1 MEKLKE
7 IVSKVFDTDIN
18 IKTRKRNN
26 VEARMIF
33 SKILR
38 EDGNTF
44 ESIGKAI
51 NKDHATIIYYANQA
65 SILIKQSIEL
75 SNKYLECKNCY
86 INNLDVE
93 VKESTP
99 IDRKAENEISELKFL
114 VNQLTSERREI
125 IKVQEKYNRIK
136 KIINLVAERTHLGKE
151 EFIERKIKEMF
162 NGI

>member
-7 IVSKVFDTDIN
+7 IVSKVFDTNIN

-51 NKDHATIIYYANQA
+51 NKDHSTIVYYVNQA
-65 SILIKQSIEL
+65 SVLIKQSIEL
-75 SNKYLECKNCY
+75 SDKYLECKNCY
-86 INNLDVE
+86 IDNLDV
-93 VKESTP
+93 VLPQMKY
-99 IDRKAENEISELKFL
+99 DELKDEVVEL
-114 VNQLTSERREI
+114 KLLINQLTIERNEI

-136 KIINLVAERTHLGKE
+136 KIINLVAERTHVGKE
-151 EFIERKIKEMF
+151 EFIERKINQMF

>member
-7 IVSKVFDTDIN
+7 IVSQVFDTNIN

-51 NKDHATIIYYANQA
+51 NKDHSTIVYYANQA
-65 SILIKQSIEL
+65 SILIKQSIL
-75 SNKYLECKNCY
+75 
-86 INNLDVE
+86 LDLIYY
-93 VKESTP
+93 KT
-99 IDRKAENEISELKFL
+99 
-114 VNQLTSERREI
+114 
-125 IKVQEKYNRIK
+125 
-136 KIINLVAERTHLGKE
+136 
-151 EFIERKIKEMF
+151 
-162 NGI
+162 NG

>member
-7 IVSKVFDTDIN
+7 IVSQVFDTDIN

-51 NKDHATIIYYANQA
+51 NKDHSTIVYYVNQA
-65 SILIKQSIEL
+65 SVLIKQSIEL
-75 SNKYLECKNCY
+75 SDKYLECKNCY
-86 INNLDVE
+86 IDNLDVVLPQMKYDELKSE
-93 VKESTP
+93 V
-99 IDRKAENEISELKFL
+99 IELKFL
-114 VNQLTSERREI
+114 CNRLATERNEI

-136 KIINLVAERTHLGKE
+136 KIINLVAERTHIGKE
-151 EFIERKIKEMF
+151 EFIERKINQMF
-162 NGI
+162 NSI

>member
-7 IVSKVFDTDIN
+7 IVSQVFETDIN

-38 EDGNTF
+38 EDGSTLQA
-44 ESIGKAI
+44 IGKAI
-51 NKDHATIIYYANQA
+51 NKDHSTVIYYVNQA
-65 SILIKQSIEL
+65 SNLIKQSIEL

-86 INNLDVE
+86 INNLDV
-93 VKESTP
+93 VLPQMKY
-99 IDRKAENEISELKFL
+99 DELKNEVVEL
-114 VNQLTSERREI
+114 KALINQLTEERNEI
-125 IKVQEKYNRIK
+125 IKVKEKYNRIK
-136 KIINLVAERTHLGKE
+136 KIINLVAERTHVGKE
-151 EFIERKIKEMF
+151 EFIEKKINQMF

>member
-7 IVSKVFDTDIN
+7 IVSKVFDTNIN

-44 ESIGKAI
+44 ESIGNAI
-51 NKDHATIIYYANQA
+51 NKDHSTIVYYVNQA
-65 SILIKQSIEL
+65 SVLIKQSIEL
-75 SNKYLECKNCY
+75 SDKYLECKNCY
-86 INNLDVE
+86 IDNLDVVLPQMKYDEIKNE
-93 VKESTP
+93 VL
-99 IDRKAENEISELKFL
+99 ELKL
-114 VNQLTSERREI
+114 LINQLTIERNKI

-136 KIINLVAERTHLGKE
+136 KIINLVAERTHVGKE
-151 EFIERKIKEMF
+151 EFIERKINQMF

>member
-1 MEKLKE
+1 MEKLKD
-7 IVSKVFDTDIN
+7 IVSQVFGTDIST
-18 IKTRKRNN
+18 KTRKRNN

-51 NKDHATIIYYANQA
+51 NKDHSTIVYYVNQA
-65 SILIKQSIEL
+65 SVLIKQSIEL
-75 SNKYLECKNCY
+75 SDKYLECKNCY
-86 INNLDVE
+86 IDNLDV
-93 VKESTP
+93 VLPQMKY
-99 IDRKAENEISELKFL
+99 DELKNEVIEL
-114 VNQLTSERREI
+114 KLLINQLTIERNEI

-151 EFIERKIKEMF
+151 EFVERKINEMF

>member
-7 IVSKVFDTDIN
+7 IVSQVFDTDIN

-38 EDGNTF
+38 EDGSTLQA
-44 ESIGKAI
+44 IGKAI
-51 NKDHATIIYYANQA
+51 NKDHSTVIYYVNQA
-65 SILIKQSIEL
+65 SNLIKQSIEL

-86 INNLDVE
+86 INNLDV
-93 VKESTP
+93 VLPQMKY
-99 IDRKAENEISELKFL
+99 DELKNEVVEL
-114 VNQLTSERREI
+114 KALINQLTAERNEI
-125 IKVQEKYNRIK
+125 IKVKEKYNRIK
-136 KIINLVAERTHLGKE
+136 KIINLVAERTHVGKE
-151 EFIERKIKEMF
+151 EFIERKINQMF

>member
-7 IVSKVFDTDIN
+7 IVSQVFETNIN

-51 NKDHATIIYYANQA
+51 NKDHSTIVYYVNQA
-65 SILIKQSIEL
+65 SSLIKQSIEL
-75 SNKYLECKNCY
+75 SDKYLECKNCY
-86 INNLDVE
+86 IDNLDV
-93 VKESTP
+93 VLPQMKY
-99 IDRKAENEISELKFL
+99 DELKNEVL
-114 VNQLTSERREI
+114 ELKLLINQLTIERNKT

-136 KIINLVAERTHLGKE
+136 KIINLVAERTHVGKE
-151 EFIERKIKEMF
+151 EFIERKINQMF

>member
-7 IVSKVFDTDIN
+7 IVSKVFETNIN

-51 NKDHATIIYYANQA
+51 NKDHSTIVYYVNQA
-65 SILIKQSIEL
+65 SVLIKQSIEL
-75 SNKYLECKNCY
+75 SDKYLECKNCY
-86 INNLDVE
+86 IDNLDV
-93 VKESTP
+93 VLPQMKY
-99 IDRKAENEISELKFL
+99 DELKNEVL
-114 VNQLTSERREI
+114 ELKLLINQLTIERNEI

-136 KIINLVAERTHLGKE
+136 KIINLVAERTHVGKE
-151 EFIERKIKEMF
+151 EFIEKKINQMF

>member
-7 IVSKVFDTDIN
+7 IVSKVFDTNIN

-44 ESIGKAI
+44 ESIGNAI
-51 NKDHATIIYYANQA
+51 NKDHSTIVYYVNQA
-65 SILIKQSIEL
+65 SVLIKQSIEL
-75 SNKYLECKNCY
+75 SDKYLECKNCY
-86 INNLDVE
+86 IDNLDVVLPQMKYDEIKNE
-93 VKESTP
+93 VL
-99 IDRKAENEISELKFL
+99 ELKL
-114 VNQLTSERREI
+114 LINQLTIERNEI

-136 KIINLVAERTHLGKE
+136 KIINLVAERTHVGKE
-151 EFIERKIKEMF
+151 EFIERKINQMF

>member
-7 IVSKVFDTDIN
+7 IVSKVFDTNIN

-44 ESIGKAI
+44 ESIGNAI
-51 NKDHATIIYYANQA
+51 NKDHSTIVYYVNQA
-65 SILIKQSIEL
+65 SVLIKQSIEL
-75 SNKYLECKNCY
+75 SDKYLECKNCY
-86 INNLDVE
+86 IDNLDV
-93 VKESTP
+93 VLPQMKY
-99 IDRKAENEISELKFL
+99 DELKNEVVEL
-114 VNQLTSERREI
+114 KALINQLTEERNEI
-125 IKVQEKYNRIK
+125 IKVKEKYNRIK
-136 KIINLVAERTHLGKE
+136 KIINLVAERTHVGKE
-151 EFIERKIKEMF
+151 EFIERKINQMF

>member
-7 IVSKVFDTDIN
+7 IVSQVFETDIN

-38 EDGNTF
+38 EDGSTLQA
-44 ESIGKAI
+44 IGKAI
-51 NKDHATIIYYANQA
+51 NKDHSTVIYYVNQA
-65 SILIKQSIEL
+65 SNLIKQSIEL

-86 INNLDVE
+86 INNLDV
-93 VKESTP
+93 VLPQMKY
-99 IDRKAENEISELKFL
+99 DELKNEVVEL
-114 VNQLTSERREI
+114 KALINQLTAERNEI
-125 IKVQEKYNRIK
+125 IKVKEKYNRIK
-136 KIINLVAERTHLGKE
+136 KIINLVAERTHVGKE
-151 EFIERKIKEMF
+151 EFIERKINQMF

>member
-7 IVSKVFDTDIN
+7 IVSQVFETNIN

-51 NKDHATIIYYANQA
+51 NKDHSTIVYYVNQA
-65 SILIKQSIEL
+65 SSLIKQSIEL
-75 SNKYLECKNCY
+75 SDKYLECKNCY
-86 INNLDVE
+86 IDNLDV
-93 VKESTP
+93 VLPQMKY
-99 IDRKAENEISELKFL
+99 DELKNEVL
-114 VNQLTSERREI
+114 ELKLLINQLTIERNKT
-125 IKVQEKYNRIK
+125 IKVQKKYNRIK
-136 KIINLVAERTHLGKE
+136 KIINLVAERTHVGKE
-151 EFIERKIKEMF
+151 EFIERKINQMF

>member
-7 IVSKVFDTDIN
+7 IVSKVFDTNIN

-44 ESIGKAI
+44 ESIGNAI
-51 NKDHATIIYYANQA
+51 NKDHSTIVYYVNQA
-65 SILIKQSIEL
+65 SVLIKQSIEL
-75 SNKYLECKNCY
+75 SDKYLECKNCY
-86 INNLDVE
+86 IDNLDV
-93 VKESTP
+93 VLPQMKY
-99 IDRKAENEISELKFL
+99 DELKDEVVEL
-114 VNQLTSERREI
+114 KLLINQLTIERNEI

-136 KIINLVAERTHLGKE
+136 KIINLVAERTHVGKE
-151 EFIERKIKEMF
+151 EFIERKINQMF

>member
-7 IVSKVFDTDIN
+7 IVSQVFNTDIN

-44 ESIGKAI
+44 ESIGNAI
-51 NKDHATIIYYANQA
+51 NKDHSTIVYYVNQA
-65 SILIKQSIEL
+65 SVLIKQSIEL
-75 SNKYLECKNCY
+75 SDKYLECKNCY
-86 INNLDVE
+86 IDNLDVVLPQMKYDELKDE
-93 VKESTP
+93 VV
-99 IDRKAENEISELKFL
+99 ELKFL
-114 VNQLTSERREI
+114 VNKLASERNEI

-136 KIINLVAERTHLGKE
+136 KIINLVAERTHVGKE
-151 EFIERKIKEMF
+151 EFIERKINQMF

>member
-7 IVSKVFDTDIN
+7 IVSKVFDTNIN

-51 NKDHATIIYYANQA
+51 NKDHSTIVYYVNQA
-65 SILIKQSIEL
+65 SVLIKQSIEL
-75 SNKYLECKNCY
+75 SDKYLECKNCY
-86 INNLDVE
+86 IDNLDVVLPQMKYDELKSE
-93 VKESTP
+93 V
-99 IDRKAENEISELKFL
+99 IELKFL
-114 VNQLTSERREI
+114 CNRLATERNEI

-136 KIINLVAERTHLGKE
+136 KIINLVAERTHVGKE
-151 EFIERKIKEMF
+151 EFIERKINQMF

>member
-7 IVSKVFDTDIN
+7 IVSQVFDTNIN

-51 NKDHATIIYYANQA
+51 NKDHSTIVYYVNQA
-65 SILIKQSIEL
+65 STLIKQSIEL
-75 SNKYLECKNCY
+75 SDKYLECKNCY
-86 INNLDVE
+86 IDNLDV
-93 VKESTP
+93 VLPQMKY
-99 IDRKAENEISELKFL
+99 DELKNEVL
-114 VNQLTSERREI
+114 ELKLLINQLTIERNEI

-136 KIINLVAERTHLGKE
+136 KIINLVAERTHVGKE
-151 EFIERKIKEMF
+151 EFIERKINQMF

>member
-7 IVSKVFDTDIN
+7 IVSKVFDTNIN

-44 ESIGKAI
+44 ESIGNAI
-51 NKDHATIIYYANQA
+51 NKDHSTIVYYVNQA
-65 SILIKQSIEL
+65 SVLIKQSIEL
-75 SNKYLECKNCY
+75 SDKYLECKNCY
-86 INNLDVE
+86 IDNLDV
-93 VKESTP
+93 VLPQMKY
-99 IDRKAENEISELKFL
+99 DELKNEVL
-114 VNQLTSERREI
+114 ELNLLINQLTIERNEI

-136 KIINLVAERTHLGKE
+136 KIINLVAERTHVGKE
-151 EFIERKIKEMF
+151 EFIEKKINQMF

>member
-7 IVSKVFDTDIN
+7 IVSKVFDTNIN

-51 NKDHATIIYYANQA
+51 NKDHSTIVYYVNQA
-65 SILIKQSIEL
+65 SVLIKQSIEL
-75 SNKYLECKNCY
+75 SDKYLECKNCY
-86 INNLDVE
+86 IDNLDV
-93 VKESTP
+93 VLPQMKY
-99 IDRKAENEISELKFL
+99 DELKNEVL
-114 VNQLTSERREI
+114 ELKLLINQLTIERNEI

-136 KIINLVAERTHLGKE
+136 KIINLVAERTHFGKE
-151 EFIERKIKEMF
+151 EFVERKINEMF

>member
-7 IVSKVFDTDIN
+7 IVSKVFDTNIN

-38 EDGNTF
+38 EDRKTFQYIGN
-44 ESIGKAI
+44 AI
-51 NKDHATIIYYANQA
+51 NKDHATVMYYVNQA
-65 SILIKQSIEL
+65 SVLIKQSIEL
-75 SNKYLECKNCY
+75 SDKYLECKNCY
-86 INNLDVE
+86 IDNLDV
-93 VKESTP
+93 VLPQMKY
-99 IDRKAENEISELKFL
+99 DELKNEVL
-114 VNQLTSERREI
+114 ELKLLINQLTIERNEI

-136 KIINLVAERTHLGKE
+136 KIINLVAERTHVGKE
-151 EFIERKIKEMF
+151 EFIERKINQMF

>member
-7 IVSKVFDTDIN
+7 IVSQVFETDIN

-38 EDGNTF
+38 EDGSTLQA
-44 ESIGKAI
+44 IGKAI
-51 NKDHATIIYYANQA
+51 NKDHSTVIYYVNQA
-65 SILIKQSIEL
+65 SNLIKQSIEL

-86 INNLDVE
+86 INNLDV
-93 VKESTP
+93 VLPQMKY
-99 IDRKAENEISELKFL
+99 DELKNEVVEL
-114 VNQLTSERREI
+114 KALINQLTTERNEI
-125 IKVQEKYNRIK
+125 IKVKEKYNRIK
-136 KIINLVAERTHLGKE
+136 KIINLVAERTHVGKE
-151 EFIERKIKEMF
+151 EFIERKINQMF

>member
-7 IVSKVFDTDIN
+7 IVSQVFETNIN

-44 ESIGKAI
+44 ESIGNAI
-51 NKDHATIIYYANQA
+51 NKDHSTIVYYVNQA
-65 SILIKQSIEL
+65 SVLIKQSIEL
-75 SNKYLECKNCY
+75 SDKYLECKNCY
-86 INNLDVE
+86 IDNLDV
-93 VKESTP
+93 VLPQMKY
-99 IDRKAENEISELKFL
+99 DELKNEVL
-114 VNQLTSERREI
+114 ELKLLINQLTIERNEI

-136 KIINLVAERTHLGKE
+136 KIINLVAERTHVGKE
-151 EFIERKIKEMF
+151 EFIEKKINQMF

>member
-7 IVSKVFDTDIN
+7 IVSQVFDTDIN

-38 EDGNTF
+38 EDGSTLQA
-44 ESIGKAI
+44 IGKAI
-51 NKDHATIIYYANQA
+51 NKDHSTVIYYVNQA
-65 SILIKQSIEL
+65 SNLIKQSIEL

-86 INNLDVE
+86 INNLDV
-93 VKESTP
+93 VLPQMKY
-99 IDRKAENEISELKFL
+99 DELKNEVVEL
-114 VNQLTSERREI
+114 KALINQLTEERNEI
-125 IKVQEKYNRIK
+125 IKVKEKYNRIK
-136 KIINLVAERTHLGKE
+136 KIINLVAERTHVGKE

>member
-7 IVSKVFDTDIN
+7 IVSQVFDTDIN

-51 NKDHATIIYYANQA
+51 NKDHSTIVYYVNQA
-65 SILIKQSIEL
+65 SVLIKQSIEL
-75 SNKYLECKNCY
+75 SDKYLECKNCY
-86 INNLDVE
+86 IDNLDV
-93 VKESTP
+93 VLPQMKY
-99 IDRKAENEISELKFL
+99 DELKDEVVEL
-114 VNQLTSERREI
+114 KLLINQLTIERNKT

-136 KIINLVAERTHLGKE
+136 KIINLVAERTHVGKE
-151 EFIERKIKEMF
+151 EFIERKINQMF

>member
-7 IVSKVFDTDIN
+7 IVSKVFETNIN

-51 NKDHATIIYYANQA
+51 NKDHSTIVYYVNQA
-65 SILIKQSIEL
+65 SSLIKQSIEL
-75 SNKYLECKNCY
+75 SDKYLECKNCY
-86 INNLDVE
+86 IDNLDV
-93 VKESTP
+93 VLPQMKY
-99 IDRKAENEISELKFL
+99 DELKDEVVELKLL

-136 KIINLVAERTHLGKE
+136 KIINLVAERTHVGKE
-151 EFIERKIKEMF
+151 EFIERKINQMF

>member
-7 IVSKVFDTDIN
+7 IVSQVFDTNIN

-51 NKDHATIIYYANQA
+51 NKDHSTIVYYVNQA
-65 SILIKQSIEL
+65 SVLIKQSIEL
-75 SNKYLECKNCY
+75 SDKYLECKNCY
-86 INNLDVE
+86 IDNLDV
-93 VKESTP
+93 VLPQMKY
-99 IDRKAENEISELKFL
+99 DELKNEVL
-114 VNQLTSERREI
+114 ELKLLINQLNIERNKI

-136 KIINLVAERTHLGKE
+136 KIINLVAERTHVGKE
-151 EFIERKIKEMF
+151 EFIEKKINQMF

>member
-7 IVSKVFDTDIN
+7 IVSQVFDTNIN

-44 ESIGKAI
+44 ESIGNAI
-51 NKDHATIIYYANQA
+51 NKDHSTIVYYVNQA
-65 SILIKQSIEL
+65 STLIKQSIEL
-75 SNKYLECKNCY
+75 SDKYLECKNCY
-86 INNLDVE
+86 IDNLDVVLPQMKYDEIKNE
-93 VKESTP
+93 VL
-99 IDRKAENEISELKFL
+99 ELKL
-114 VNQLTSERREI
+114 LINQLTIERNEI

-136 KIINLVAERTHLGKE
+136 KIINLVAERTHVGKE
-151 EFIERKIKEMF
+151 EFIERKINQMF

>member
-7 IVSKVFDTDIN
+7 IVSKVFDTNIN

-44 ESIGKAI
+44 ESIGNAI
-51 NKDHATIIYYANQA
+51 NKDHSTIVYYVNQA
-65 SILIKQSIEL
+65 SVLIKQSIEL
-75 SNKYLECKNCY
+75 SDKYLECKNCY
-86 INNLDVE
+86 IDNLDVVLPQMKYDEIKNE
-93 VKESTP
+93 VL
-99 IDRKAENEISELKFL
+99 ELKL
-114 VNQLTSERREI
+114 LINQLTIERNEI

-136 KIINLVAERTHLGKE
+136 KIINLVAERTHVGKE
-151 EFIERKIKEMF
+151 EFIEKKINQMF

>member
-7 IVSKVFDTDIN
+7 IVSQVFDTDIN

-51 NKDHATIIYYANQA
+51 NKDHSTIVYYVNQA
-65 SILIKQSIEL
+65 SVLIKQSIEL
-75 SNKYLECKNCY
+75 SDKYLECKNCY
-86 INNLDVE
+86 IDNLDVVLPQMKYDELKSE
-93 VKESTP
+93 V
-99 IDRKAENEISELKFL
+99 IELKFL
-114 VNQLTSERREI
+114 CNRLATERNEI

-136 KIINLVAERTHLGKE
+136 KIINLVAERTHIGKE
-151 EFIERKIKEMF
+151 EFIERKINQMF

>member
-7 IVSKVFDTDIN
+7 IVSQVFETNIN

-51 NKDHATIIYYANQA
+51 NKDHSTIVYYVNQA
-65 SILIKQSIEL
+65 STLIKQSIEL
-75 SNKYLECKNCY
+75 SDKYLECKNCY
-86 INNLDVE
+86 IDNLDV
-93 VKESTP
+93 VLPQMKY
-99 IDRKAENEISELKFL
+99 DELKNEVL
-114 VNQLTSERREI
+114 ELKLLINQLTIERNEI

-136 KIINLVAERTHLGKE
+136 KIINLVAERTHVGKE
-151 EFIERKIKEMF
+151 EFIERKINQMF

>member
-1 MEKLKE
+1 MEKLKD

-51 NKDHATIIYYANQA
+51 NKDHSTIVYYVNQA
-65 SILIKQSIEL
+65 SVLIKQSIEL
-75 SNKYLECKNCY
+75 SDKYLECKNCY
-86 INNLDVE
+86 IDNLDVVLPQMKYDEIKNE
-93 VKESTP
+93 VL
-99 IDRKAENEISELKFL
+99 ELKL
-114 VNQLTSERREI
+114 LINQLTIERNEI

-136 KIINLVAERTHLGKE
+136 KIINLVAERTHVGKE
-151 EFIERKIKEMF
+151 EFIERKINQMF

>member
-7 IVSKVFDTDIN
+7 IVSKVFETNIN

-51 NKDHATIIYYANQA
+51 NKDHSTIIYYANQA

-75 SNKYLECKNCY
+75 NNKYLECKNCY

-151 EFIERKIKEMF
+151 ESIERKIKEMF

>member
-7 IVSKVFDTDIN
+7 IVSQVFDTNIN

-44 ESIGKAI
+44 ESIGNAI
-51 NKDHATIIYYANQA
+51 NKDHSTIVYYVNQA
-65 SILIKQSIEL
+65 SVLIKQSIEL
-75 SNKYLECKNCY
+75 SDKYLECKNCY
-86 INNLDVE
+86 IDNLDV
-93 VKESTP
+93 VLPQMKY
-99 IDRKAENEISELKFL
+99 DELKNEVL
-114 VNQLTSERREI
+114 ELKLLINQLTIERNKI

-136 KIINLVAERTHLGKE
+136 KIINLVAERTHVGKE
-151 EFIERKIKEMF
+151 EFIERKINQMF

>member
-7 IVSKVFDTDIN
+7 IVSQVFDTNIN

-51 NKDHATIIYYANQA
+51 NKDHSTIVYYVNQA
-65 SILIKQSIEL
+65 SVLIKQSIEL
-75 SNKYLECKNCY
+75 SDKYLECKNCY
-86 INNLDVE
+86 IDNLDV
-93 VKESTP
+93 VLPQMKY
-99 IDRKAENEISELKFL
+99 DELKNEVL
-114 VNQLTSERREI
+114 ELKLLINQLTIERNKI

-136 KIINLVAERTHLGKE
+136 KIINLVAERTHVGKE
-151 EFIERKIKEMF
+151 EFIERKINQMF